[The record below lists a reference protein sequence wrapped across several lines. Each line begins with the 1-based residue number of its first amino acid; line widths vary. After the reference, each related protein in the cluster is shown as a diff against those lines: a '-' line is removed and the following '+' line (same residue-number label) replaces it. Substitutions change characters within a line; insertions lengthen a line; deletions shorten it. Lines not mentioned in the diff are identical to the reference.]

1 MPENK
6 QNRKTDH
13 RHSAGGVLI
22 RSDRSKKMVC
32 LIRPLETDR
41 WQLPK
46 GMIEKTETAE
56 EAAAREVQEETGCKG
71 EIGRFL
77 KKIEYWFYE
86 SNGNQKIRVHKT
98 VKFYL
103 FTYLEGDTRNKD
115 SKEIKEAR
123 WFGLEEGKDKL
134 TYQNEKEVLAKA
146 IQAINE

>member
-6 QNRKTDH
+6 QNIKTEY

-22 RSDRSKKMVC
+22 KAHQSRNMVC
-32 LIRPLETDR
+32 LIRPLGTDR

-56 EAAAREVQEETGCKG
+56 EAAAREVYEETGCKG
-71 EIGRFL
+71 ERGRFL
-77 KKIEYWFYE
+77 EEIEYWYYQ
-86 SNGNQKIRVHKT
+86 SNGGEKIRVHKT
-98 VKFYL
+98 VTFYL
-103 FTYLEGDTRNKD
+103 FTYLEGDPRNKD

-123 WFGLEEGKDKL
+123 WFELKEGKSKL

-146 IQAINE
+146 CQVINE